1 MVQKYINSLYLKL
14 IDKHDYLP
22 IRDPDGNF
30 VINEYVKVLH
40 RFKNNANIIIDL
52 VNGDTASAYD
62 IESKLENN
70 RRMFNSYSS
79 KGEFYFYTVFV
90 FYQVPEK
97 EKTDLL
103 NSIQSEKYG
112 NIKDIS
118 CMSIIMSTKEVT
130 KHFKVPP
137 TTFGLDRVFEKL
149 LVSGEY
155 QNEVLPDVNEL
166 VNRKL
171 EGFKIEFKTKAPVA
185 TYIIL
190 AINIAIYAISN
201 LLSNYN
207 ILLSFGAQIN
217 SLIREGE
224 YWRFITPIFLHA
236 GIVHLFMNSY
246 FLYSIGKTV
255 ESMYGSA
262 KFVFI
267 YMTAGIIGNI
277 ASFVFLDNWSV
288 GASGALM
295 GMLGALLYYGVENP
309 SQFKRY
315 FGYNVI
321 STIVINAIFGFT
333 NEGINNYA
341 HFGGLLG
348 GFLASGIVSLGKPN
362 NKYFNR
368 YTAIPATLITATAG
382 LLYGFLMK

>member
-90 FYQVPEK
+90 FYQVPQK

>member
-22 IRDPDGNF
+22 IRDPDGNL